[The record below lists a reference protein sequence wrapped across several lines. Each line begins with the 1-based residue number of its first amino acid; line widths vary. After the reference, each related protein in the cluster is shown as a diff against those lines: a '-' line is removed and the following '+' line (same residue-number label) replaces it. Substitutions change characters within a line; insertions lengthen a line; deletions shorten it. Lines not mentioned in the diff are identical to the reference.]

1 MADEAS
7 KKPEGASPFANTTF
21 SFTAPQGGVTGPF
34 PSLSGFQQ
42 ALADAAQGAAEEE
55 GEEEVAPE
63 VQVRIEYL
71 KKLQQEREEFMDA
84 FHEERKALVKKY
96 ALLTAPLLSK
106 REALLKGA
114 IDVKEE
120 DGQVVEKP
128 VEAAAGEGEEGET
141 SLPKGIPN
149 FWLRTLMSHRLIAGM
164 VQEEDV
170 GALKYLRDV
179 ECVDKEDGAGFSLH
193 FHFAQPNPYFTNPV
207 LSKAYEVPNLMDDGE
222 AILQA
227 CAGTAIHWVSP
238 KQNLCMEEK
247 RMKPKGKSRGGV
259 VVKQIKKES
268 FFNWFEAVDIPEDP
282 EDVEEEEYE
291 ELMGKLDYDYA
302 VASILRE
309 EIVPEAIKWYL
320 GEGEEDESEY
330 ADSVGESEEDDE
342 DESVTESSDDDEPS
356 PPQRRPR
363 QPGRPR
369 RGGR

>member
-1 MADEAS
+1 M
-7 KKPEGASPFANTTF
+7 G
-21 SFTAPQGGVTGPF
+21 
-34 PSLSGFQQ
+34 
-42 ALADAAQGAAEEE
+42 
-55 GEEEVAPE
+55 
-63 VQVRIEYL
+63 
-71 KKLQQEREEFMDA
+71 A

-141 SLPKGIPN
+141 SPPKGIPN

-207 LSKAYEVPNLMDDGE
+207 LSKAYEVPNLMDDEE

-291 ELMGKLDYDYA
+291 ELMGK
-302 VASILRE
+302 VRRE
-309 EIVPEAIKWYL
+309 
-320 GEGEEDESEY
+320 GREG
-330 ADSVGESEEDDE
+330 SVGIG
-342 DESVTESSDDDEPS
+342 SDIQASCVPTSFTIFGTIFLSLSAGLRLCRRLDPAGGDCAGGDQVVPGGGGGGRERVRG
-356 PPQRRPR
+356 QR
-363 QPGRPR
+363 GRE
-369 RGGR
+369 RGGRRR